1 MEGNSSMRDSTWK
14 KKQLV
19 LRERSALN
27 ITTDYLDLE
36 EWNESSIK
44 KRSSDLFEIALQIWR
59 I

>member
-36 EWNESSIK
+36 K
-44 KRSSDLFEIALQIWR
+44 
-59 I
+59 